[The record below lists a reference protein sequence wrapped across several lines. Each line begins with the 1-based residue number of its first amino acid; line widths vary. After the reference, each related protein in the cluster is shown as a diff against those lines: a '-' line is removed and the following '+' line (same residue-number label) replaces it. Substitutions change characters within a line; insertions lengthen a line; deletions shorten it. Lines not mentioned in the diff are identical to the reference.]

1 MRFLAVKAVVGSCIL
16 AGLLSAQASAR
27 VYVQPLDAAVELS
40 TRTVR
45 TDESNLA
52 GVIVDALRSSSN
64 TDAALMASSSFE
76 EMTIKKGP
84 TTSDEILKSVTFQDD
99 QVYVVKLT
107 GDQVRRA
114 LEHAL
119 ALYPQRSS
127 YFLQLSGISVTV
139 DAKAEKDHRVESL
152 KIGGSAAQPSKTY
165 TIAMPAPLADGA
177 LAYHTIWQKSSIDK
191 SRPARTVRDAVTSYL
206 NGRRT
211 VGDQAETRITFKK

>member
-1 MRFLAVKAVVGSCIL
+1 MQVSAAKAVAGFSVMLAL
-16 AGLLSAQASAR
+16 AGVHASAF
-27 VYVQPLDAAVELS
+27 VGVQPLDAAADLT
-40 TRTVR
+40 TRSVR

-52 GVIVDALRSSSN
+52 DVIVDALRSSAN
-64 TDAALMASSSFE
+64 TDAAFMASSSFE

-107 GDQVRRA
+107 GDQIRRA

-127 YFLQLSGISVTV
+127 YFLQLSGISVNV

-152 KIGGSAAQPSKTY
+152 KIAGSAAQPSKTY
-165 TIAMPAPLADGA
+165 TVAMPAPLADGA
-177 LAYHTIWQKSSIDK
+177 LAYHTLWQKSSIDK
-191 SRPARTVRDAVTSYL
+191 SRPARTVRDAVTAYL

-211 VGDQAETRITFKK
+211 VGDQAESRITFKK